1 MAQRRWSGV
10 SIRRAGADDLSTI
23 MAVEIACFD
32 EKRYSRDMVLF
43 ILTDEEFAT
52 FLAEDGR
59 ALGSASVHVKG
70 NEAHLVSIGVVPERR
85 CRGVA
90 RELMG
95 AAEAEAISRG
105 ASRMTLQVSVLNV
118 AAMNMYLQRGYRTT
132 YLLKDYYGGG
142 KDAYLMERTL

>member
-1 MAQRRWSGV
+1 MN
-10 SIRRAGADDLSTI
+10 IRRAGASDLSTM

-59 ALGSASVHVKG
+59 AVGAACVHVRG
-70 NEAHLVSIGVVPERR
+70 NEAHLVSIGVVPEHR

-90 RELMG
+90 RALMG
-95 AAEAEAISRG
+95 AAEAEAIWRG
-105 ASRMTLQVSVLNV
+105 ASRMTLQVSVLNM
-118 AAMNMYLQRGYRTT
+118 AAMNMYLQRGYRAIC
-132 YLLKDYYGGG
+132 LLKDYYGEG
-142 KDAYLMERTL
+142 KDAHLMERRL